1 MLKFYF
7 SHNQIKNEDKDP
19 LYLKRPYI
27 IHMSNPQESKDI
39 FSICTKNVEK
49 FFSEVEKTTPK
60 YQESAAELQKNYIAA
75 WKNVINSAIALEQ
88 EYASKAGLRVD
99 VPDAAM
105 DAVRTITKQASD
117 ALEAQNKAVANSAE
131 ATRQAF
137 NAFNE
142 NTKSFAS
149 LNRNIMGFMMSVL
162 EKRPNS

>member
-1 MLKFYF
+1 
-7 SHNQIKNEDKDP
+7 
-19 LYLKRPYI
+19 
-27 IHMSNPQESKDI
+27 MSNPQESKDI

-49 FFSEVEKTTPK
+49 FFSEVEKSVPK

-88 EYASKAGLRVD
+88 EYATKAGLRVD
-99 VPDAAM
+99 VPEATM
-105 DAVRTITKQASD
+105 DAVRTITRQASD
-117 ALEAQNKAVANSAE
+117 ALAAQNKAVTNSSE
-131 ATRQAF
+131 ATKQAF